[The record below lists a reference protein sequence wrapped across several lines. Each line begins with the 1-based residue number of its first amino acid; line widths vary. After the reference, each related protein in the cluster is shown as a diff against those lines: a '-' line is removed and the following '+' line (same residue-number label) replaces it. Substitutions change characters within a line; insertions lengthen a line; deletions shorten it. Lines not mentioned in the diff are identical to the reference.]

1 MNIIYDTLVEL
12 GFTVVKPDGTFYIM
26 PKSLEESSV
35 EFCKKAKDYDLIFV
49 PADGFGAPGFFR
61 MAYCID
67 TEKVERAMVAL
78 RKFVK
83 EVYSA

>member
-1 MNIIYDTLVEL
+1 
-12 GFTVVKPDGTFYIM
+12 M
-26 PKSLEESSV
+26 PKALEEDSV
-35 EFCKKAKDYDLIFV
+35 AFCKKALKYDLVFV

-83 EVYSA
+83 EEYGK